1 VAFTN
6 DGSRSNVRRAGYGDD
21 PEPLPELPAVSSPSF
36 KAMLGHVVTLPANGE
51 DFDYRVLTFRTRT
64 GYQVLATPL
73 EDVEGAAS
81 DLLQTFVLTGLG
93 VLLLG
98 AAATWLVIR
107 RSMRPV
113 DRMIGTASAI
123 AAGDLSRRVD
133 HVDDGSELGD
143 LAHALDEMLT
153 QLEGAFDDREAS
165 RERLEQ
171 FVADASH
178 ELRTPLTAIR
188 GYAELYRSGG
198 IQPGEQL
205 DRAMGRIEQE
215 SSRMSALVDALLA
228 LARLDQQQPLTR
240 ERVDLAALASDA
252 VGDFRAID
260 PERPITLDIAGPVTV
275 LGDEAQLRQ
284 VVANLVTNARVHT
297 PPRTPV
303 RVSVTSA
310 PGGARL
316 IVGDGGP
323 GIADA
328 DQRRIFERFFR
339 ADPSR
344 SRERGGSG
352 LGLAIVAAVV
362 AAHGGRIEV
371 DGTPG
376 AGTTFTV
383 TLPRDEPV

>member
-1 VAFTN
+1 
-6 DGSRSNVRRAGYGDD
+6 
-21 PEPLPELPAVSSPSF
+21 
-36 KAMLGHVVTLPANGE
+36 
-51 DFDYRVLTFRTRT
+51 
-64 GYQVLATPL
+64 
-73 EDVEGAAS
+73 
-81 DLLQTFVLTGLG
+81 
-93 VLLLG
+93 
-98 AAATWLVIR
+98 
-107 RSMRPV
+107 
-113 DRMIGTASAI
+113 
-123 AAGDLSRRVD
+123 
-133 HVDDGSELGD
+133 VDDGSELGD

-252 VGDFRAID
+252 VGDYRAID